1 LIDSEKEVRKRYEEM
16 DDKRINFLKYEK
28 EAQRKKQKE
37 GFLTFIA
44 QKNAWFKQFAE
55 TRQKALGFN
64 EF

>member
-1 LIDSEKEVRKRYEEM
+1 M

-28 EAQRKKQKE
+28 EAMRKKQKE
-37 GFLTFIA
+37 DFLTFIA
-44 QKNAWFKQFAE
+44 KKNVWFKQFAE